1 MILGPG
7 QGACDSCAL
16 GEGLEF
22 VSWALEGGDESHKMK
37 GAWKP
42 RSWVLGERELK

>member
-22 VSWALEGGDESHKMK
+22 VSRALEGGDESHKTK

-42 RSWVLGERELK
+42 RSWVLGERALK